1 MIAKKII
8 LGSANINHF
17 YGINKNKI
25 NRDKFIK
32 LMDYVH
38 RRGVTIIDTS
48 PSYKSSENIIGLS
61 KKNFQ
66 VITKIPKIPSNLKI
80 KKIDSWIEKKFKSS
94 KNKLKKKKIYGI
106 LVQNAE
112 ILLTKKGKVVFNTLL
127 KLKKKYKIKKIGIS
141 IYNFETLK
149 MITRQKKIDFVQ
161 LPYNVFN
168 QTSSN
173 KKIINNLK
181 KRNIEI
187 HARSIF
193 LQGTLLKEKIN
204 LPNKLKKLKNL
215 IIIWKKWL
223 EVNKINPIDA
233 CLNHALQ
240 NKKIDKIV
248 IGFDSI
254 DNFKEIL
261 KFKRQKI
268 NIQKFKFN
276 IDQNLLDPRKWS

>member
-1 MIAKKII
+1 MKC
-8 LGSANINHF
+8 
-17 YGINKNKI
+17 
-25 NRDKFIK
+25 
-32 LMDYVH
+32 
-38 RRGVTIIDTS
+38 
-48 PSYKSSENIIGLS
+48 E
-61 KKNFQ
+61 
-66 VITKIPKIPSNLKI
+66 
-80 KKIDSWIEKKFKSS
+80 
-94 KNKLKKKKIYGI
+94 
-106 LVQNAE
+106 
-112 ILLTKKGKVVFNTLL
+112 
-127 KLKKKYKIKKIGIS
+127 
-141 IYNFETLK
+141 
-149 MITRQKKIDFVQ
+149 KKIDFVQ

-204 LPNKLKKLKNL
+204 LPNKLKKLKKL

-223 EVNKINPIDA
+223 EVNKIDPIDA

-261 KFKRQKI
+261 KYKRKKI
-268 NIQKFKFN
+268 NLQRFKFN
-276 IDQNLLDPRKWS
+276 IDQNLLDLRKWA